1 MPSHDYFPSPDTVQL
16 QCLTDCEDELEQL
29 VVIELLVPVAAKV
42 PAARQ
47 LVQATKPVRPASITS
62 TVCNRA
68 LTLLQANNTAL
79 SAGWC
84 CTATLAAPARSR
96 LSSRL

>member
-1 MPSHDYFPSPDTVQL
+1 MQRTKYFPNPDTVQL

-47 LVQATKPVRPASITS
+47 LVQAAKPVRQASITS
-62 TVCNRA
+62 TVCGKI
-68 LTLLQANNTAL
+68 LTPLKANNTAFA
-79 SAGWC
+79 AGWC
-84 CTATLAAPARSR
+84 FTATLAAPTRSH
-96 LSSRL
+96 SASPC

>member
-1 MPSHDYFPSPDTVQL
+1 MQSHDYFPSPETVQM

-62 TVCNRA
+62 TVCYKA
-68 LTLLQANNTAL
+68 LTPLKANNTAL
-79 SAGWC
+79 GAGWC
-84 CTATLAAPARSR
+84 YTATLAAPARAR
-96 LSSRL
+96 PSSRL